1 MRCVRI
7 DFTKIGESR
16 YISHLDLMRCMSRA
30 VRRAKLP
37 MWYTE
42 GFNPHPYMSFA
53 LPLSLGME
61 SECESMDIRIEGNMT
76 NEQVLDALK
85 AVMPAG
91 IEITGVREPVLDPK
105 QIAFGRFIITFT
117 GDFQPE
123 TFSAHLTSLME
134 NGGLTAEKLSKQ
146 GRHKVMKS
154 VDVSAAVK
162 QYGISVEKDAV
173 KLEVV
178 LPAGSTVNVNPSL
191 VADAV
196 AKSSSDLTFSTR
208 IRRIELLTAD
218 MEVFR

>member
-7 DFTKIGESR
+7 DFTKLGESK

-30 VRRAKLP
+30 VRRARLP

-61 SECESMDIRIEGNMT
+61 SECESMDIRIEGDMT
-76 NEQVLDALK
+76 NEQVFSALK

-91 IEITGVREPVLDPK
+91 IEIIRVREPVLDPK
-105 QIAFGRFIITFT
+105 AIAFGRFVITFK
-117 GDFQPE
+117 GEFQPVE
-123 TFSAHLTSLME
+123 FSAILLSLLE
-134 NGGLTAEKLSKQ
+134 GGSLKSEKLSKQ
-146 GRHKVMKS
+146 GRHKVMKE
-154 VDVSAAVK
+154 VDVSANIKHYKVNTAENAVL
-162 QYGISVEKDAV
+162 
-173 KLEVV
+173 LEVV

-196 AKSSSDLTFSTR
+196 KKASPDIAFTASILRK
-208 IRRIELLTAD
+208 ELLTAQ

>member
-7 DFTKIGESR
+7 DFTKIGESK

-30 VRRAKLP
+30 VRRARLP

-61 SECESMDIRIEGNMT
+61 SECESMDIRIEGDMT
-76 NEQVLDALK
+76 NEQVFSALK

-91 IEITGVREPVLDPK
+91 IDIIRVREPVFDPK
-105 QIAFGRFIITFT
+105 AIAFGRFVVTFT
-117 GDFQPE
+117 GEFQPGE
-123 TFSAHLTSLME
+123 FSALLVSLLE
-134 NGGLTAEKLSKQ
+134 GGSLKSEKLSKQ
-146 GRHKVMKS
+146 GRHKVMKE
-154 VDVSAAVK
+154 VDVSANIK
-162 QYGISVEKDAV
+162 QYKVNTAENAV
-173 KLEVV
+173 LLEVV
-178 LPAGSTVNVNPSL
+178 LPAGSTVNINPSL

-196 AKSSSDLTFSTR
+196 KKALPDIAFTASILRK
-208 IRRIELLTAD
+208 ELLTAQ